1 MAYEKLFEPGRI
13 GTMTIKNRG
22 VMAPMGSNLAG
33 NDGNATER
41 QIKYY
46 QARAKGGIGLIVNE
60 YTGVDDVDSLP
71 SVNYYRVAKD
81 HNLAAAEALVDA
93 VHMYDCRI
101 VAQLHHAGSTS
112 NPAYTGRDNIAPS
125 AVPIADG
132 KPVPREMSLEDIKR
146 VQGKFID
153 AAVRCKKVG
162 YDGVELHGAHGYLL
176 TQFFN
181 GYYNRRTDEY
191 GGSVKN
197 RCRFIAEIIAGIRE
211 KLGPKYPIL
220 VRMCGDEMTP
230 IEGFF
235 DMEEGIEIA
244 KYLESLGI
252 DAIDISMGSSRNADA
267 NCEPFSYK
275 PGWKKHVA
283 KAYKEALSI
292 PVIATNTIKNPD
304 FAEQLLE
311 EGVCDFVAMARSQL
325 ADPEFMN
332 KAKAGKA
339 DQIRKCI
346 GCLYCRERILGEGL
360 PIRCSVNARTAREVE
375 FPDYDEMVRAA
386 GTGFAAGPKADGAGR
401 RVAVIGAGPAGME
414 AARVLALRGYAPVIF
429 DKNKEA
435 GGTLNIADK
444 PPLKDKITGLIASM
458 TAELNALGVEW
469 RLGEEATVEKVA
481 TIGAAADGTG
491 LAGVVIACGAEPV
504 IPDVPGADGAN
515 VVTAED
521 VITGKAV
528 IGGGAGGADGAAK
541 KVVIIGSGLTGLET
555 AEMLLAGGDKEG
567 KPVKVAIVEM
577 LGQIGPGIF
586 GAILNDEMS
595 RITPYE
601 PELYPG
607 HALVSIQG
615 GADDAGGATGTV
627 TLEELATGK
636 RFDIEADTVIM
647 AAGIRPRSDVADQFK
662 AAFDKVL
669 VAGDA
674 RKGGRIATAVRDG
687 FETGWIF

>member
-1 MAYEKLFEPGRI
+1 MAYEKLFEPGKI

-33 NDGNATER
+33 NDGNATDR

-46 QARAKGGIGLIVNE
+46 QARAKGGIGMIVNE
-60 YTGVDDVDSLP
+60 YTGVDDVDSMP
-71 SVNYYRVAKD
+71 SVNYYRVAGD
-81 HNLAAAEALVDA
+81 QNIAAAEALVDA

-132 KPVPREMSLEDIKR
+132 KPMPREMTPEDIKR

-153 AAVRCKKVG
+153 AAVRCQKAG
-162 YDGVELHGAHGYLL
+162 YDAVELHGAHGYLL

-181 GYYNRRTDEY
+181 RYYNRRTDEY
-191 GGSVKN
+191 GGSIEN

-235 DMEEGIEIA
+235 DLEEGIEIA

-283 KAYKEALSI
+283 KAYKEALHI
-292 PVIATNTIKNPD
+292 PVIATNTIKDPD

-311 EGVCDFVAMARSQL
+311 EGVCDFVAMGRSQL

-339 DQIRKCI
+339 DQIRRCI
-346 GCLYCRERILGEGL
+346 GCLYCRERILGAGL
-360 PIRCSVNARTAREVE
+360 PIRCSVNARTAREIE
-375 FPDYDEMVRAA
+375 FPASELR
-386 GTGFAAGPKADGAGR
+386 KDGEGR
-401 RVAVIGAGPAGME
+401 TVAVIGAGPAGME
-414 AARVLALRGYAPVIF
+414 AARVLALRGYKPVIF
-429 DKNKEA
+429 DRADKP

-444 PPLKDKITGLIASM
+444 PPLKDKITDMVAGM
-458 TAELNALGVEW
+458 KAELDTMDVCW
-469 RLGEEATVEKVA
+469 RLGEEATAEKVKKL
-481 TIGAAADGTG
+481 DP
-491 LAGVVIACGAEPV
+491 AGVIVACGAQPV
-504 IPDVPGADGAN
+504 IPPVPGADAPN

-521 VITGKAV
+521 VITGKAKA
-528 IGGGAGGADGAAK
+528 AG

-555 AEMLLAGGDKEG
+555 AEMLLADGSTVSD
-567 KPVKVAIVEM
+567 VSIVEM
-577 LGQIGPGIF
+577 LPQIGPGIF

-595 RITPYE
+595 RIKPYD
-601 PELYPG
+601 PHLYPG
-607 HALVSIQG
+607 HALVSIQDG
-615 GADDAGGATGTV
+615 SVTV
-627 TLEELATGK
+627 KELAADK
-636 RFDIEADTVIM
+636 QFDIETDTVIM
-647 AAGIRPRSDVADQFK
+647 AAGIKPRADVVEAFRE
-662 AAFDKVL
+662 AFDKVL

-674 RKGGRIATAVRDG
+674 RKGGRIATAVREG
-687 FETGWIF
+687 FEAGWIF

>member
-1 MAYEKLFEPGRI
+1 MAYEKLFEPGKI

-33 NDGNATER
+33 NDGNATDR

-46 QARAKGGIGLIVNE
+46 QARAKGGIGMIVNE
-60 YTGVDDVDSLP
+60 YTGVDDVDSMP
-71 SVNYYRVAKD
+71 SVNYYRVAGD
-81 HNLAAAEALVDA
+81 QNIAAAEALVDA

-132 KPVPREMSLEDIKR
+132 KPMPREMTIEDIKR

-153 AAVRCKKVG
+153 AAVRCQKAG
-162 YDGVELHGAHGYLL
+162 YDAVELHGAHGYLL

-181 GYYNRRTDEY
+181 RYYNRRTDEY
-191 GGSVKN
+191 GGSIEN

-235 DMEEGIEIA
+235 DLEEGIEIA

-283 KAYKEALSI
+283 KAYKEALHI

-311 EGVCDFVAMARSQL
+311 EGVCDFVAMGRSQL

-339 DQIRKCI
+339 DQIRRCI
-346 GCLYCRERILGEGL
+346 GCLYCRERILGAGL
-360 PIRCSVNARTAREVE
+360 PIRCSVNARTAREIE
-375 FPDYDEMVRAA
+375 FPASELRQ
-386 GTGFAAGPKADGAGR
+386 DGEGR
-401 RVAVIGAGPAGME
+401 TVAVIGAGPDGME
-414 AARVLALRGYAPVIF
+414 AARVLALRGYMPVIF
-429 DKNKEA
+429 DKADKP

-444 PPLKDKITGLIASM
+444 PPLKDKITDMVAGM
-458 TAELNALGVEW
+458 KAELDTMDVCW
-469 RLGEEATVEKVA
+469 QLGEEATVEKVKKL
-481 TIGAAADGTG
+481 DP
-491 LAGVVIACGAEPV
+491 AGVIVACGAQPV
-504 IPDVPGADGAN
+504 IPPVPGADAAS

-521 VITGKAV
+521 VITGKAKA
-528 IGGGAGGADGAAK
+528 AG

-555 AEMLLAGGDKEG
+555 AEMLLADGSTVSD
-567 KPVKVAIVEM
+567 VSIVEM
-577 LGQIGPGIF
+577 LPQIGPGIF

-595 RITPYE
+595 RIKPYD
-601 PELYPG
+601 PKLYPG
-607 HALVSIQG
+607 HALVSIQDG
-615 GADDAGGATGTV
+615 SVTV
-627 TLEELATGK
+627 KELAADK
-636 RFDIEADTVIM
+636 QFDIEADTVIM
-647 AAGIRPRSDVADQFK
+647 AAGIKPRADVVEAFR

-674 RKGGRIATAVRDG
+674 RKGGRIATAVREG